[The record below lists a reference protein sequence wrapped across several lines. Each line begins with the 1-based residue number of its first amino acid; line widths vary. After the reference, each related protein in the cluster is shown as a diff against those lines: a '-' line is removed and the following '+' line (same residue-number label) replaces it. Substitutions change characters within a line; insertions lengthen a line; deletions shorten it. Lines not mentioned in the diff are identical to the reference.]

1 MRLRISQ
8 RKSQKSLLKRNII
21 LFNFRG
27 KNKLKA
33 GKKTLVDLIKSK
45 NNDVKSDKKK
55 KEKSAIDEDEDA
67 EVGKKSKK
75 TQKSPEEK
83 SAKSKKDVKN
93 DDSGDGVL
101 GKRKKTEQN
110 SRQKIVQPPEPVVRA
125 LSLTKEFSF
134 QEDDFEQ

>member
-101 GKRKKTEQN
+101 GKRKKTE
-110 SRQKIVQPPEPVVRA
+110 
-125 LSLTKEFSF
+125 
-134 QEDDFEQ
+134 

>member
-55 KEKSAIDEDEDA
+55 KEKSAIDEDA
-67 EVGKKSKK
+67 EVGKKSKN

-101 GKRKKTEQN
+101 GKRKKTE
-110 SRQKIVQPPEPVVRA
+110 
-125 LSLTKEFSF
+125 
-134 QEDDFEQ
+134 